1 MGITMSAKRTI
12 TNAIAARYRAESKRG
27 KQMMLDE
34 FCRTTGYHRKY
45 AIQLLGSWGTQ
56 RIHRIDGKPVVFV
69 VGTPRKPHKRT
80 RHRVYDERVHHALRK
95 LWQFFDYQCG
105 KRLVVLMR
113 TNMAVLQAEPE
124 FALDPAIAAKLS
136 RISAATVD
144 RLLRPD
150 RRKLAIKGRTHTRH
164 GPLVKHQIP
173 IRTHF
178 RWDEQ
183 VPGYFELD
191 TVHHNGG
198 SSLGEY
204 CTTLT
209 ATDVCSGWTCL
220 HALHNRAHRWVQE
233 AVVDM
238 QHDLPFPLKGIDSD
252 NGREFINT
260 ALLTYCRANGI
271 TFTRGRPY
279 RKNDNCF
286 VEQKNDIAVRQVV
299 GYYRFTTDA
308 EYQALQAVYTRLCPL
323 LNYFYA
329 SVKLTKKIHNG
340 PRITKVYEPPKPP
353 YQRLLASPL
362 VADEVKD
369 ELRRRAQK
377 LHIVK
382 QKRLVDQAIT
392 HLLRIHQDKS
402 RREHPSPGSSTT
414 TLGTISS

>member
-56 RIHRIDGKPVVFV
+56 RIHRIDGKPVAFV

-80 RHRVYDERVHHALRK
+80 RHRVYDERVHHAL
-95 LWQFFDYQCG
+95 
-105 KRLVVLMR
+105 
-113 TNMAVLQAEPE
+113 
-124 FALDPAIAAKLS
+124 
-136 RISAATVD
+136 
-144 RLLRPD
+144 
-150 RRKLAIKGRTHTRH
+150 
-164 GPLVKHQIP
+164 
-173 IRTHF
+173 
-178 RWDEQ
+178 
-183 VPGYFELD
+183 
-191 TVHHNGG
+191 
-198 SSLGEY
+198 
-204 CTTLT
+204 
-209 ATDVCSGWTCL
+209 
-220 HALHNRAHRWVQE
+220 HNRAHRWVQE

-238 QHDLPFPLKGIDSD
+238 QHHLPFPLKGIDSD

-260 ALLTYCRANGI
+260 TLLTYCRANGI
-271 TFTRGRPY
+271 TFTRGCPY

-329 SVKLTKKIHNG
+329 SVKLTKKIQHG

-353 YQRLLASPL
+353 YRRLLESPL

-382 QKRLVDQAIT
+382 QKRLVDQAIA

>member
-27 KQMMLDE
+27 KQMMLDA

-56 RIHRIDGKPVVFV
+56 RMHRIDGKPVAFV

-113 TNMAVLQAEPE
+113 TNMAVLEAEPE

-178 RWDEQ
+178 RMVDT
-183 VPGYFELD
+183 LD
-191 TVHHNGG
+191 FDRSTQRFSNRGIVTSEIPF
-198 SSLGEY
+198 SSLDYPESSELYQTHLDSLSLVSWPVLDQQPIFVNGDQ
-204 CTTLT
+204 TGTRRKSSWVLT
-209 ATDVCSGWTCL
+209 NFGKL
-220 HALHNRAHRWVQE
+220 
-233 AVVDM
+233 
-238 QHDLPFPLKGIDSD
+238 
-252 NGREFINT
+252 
-260 ALLTYCRANGI
+260 
-271 TFTRGRPY
+271 
-279 RKNDNCF
+279 F
-286 VEQKNDIAVRQVV
+286 VECCIPPK
-299 GYYRFTTDA
+299 GYRN
-308 EYQALQAVYTRLCPL
+308 L
-323 LNYFYA
+323 
-329 SVKLTKKIHNG
+329 SLTKTNEGQAPNNG
-340 PRITKVYEPPKPP
+340 E
-353 YQRLLASPL
+353 
-362 VADEVKD
+362 
-369 ELRRRAQK
+369 
-377 LHIVK
+377 
-382 QKRLVDQAIT
+382 
-392 HLLRIHQDKS
+392 
-402 RREHPSPGSSTT
+402 
-414 TLGTISS
+414 